1 MPAGDRNAPPTGIAA
16 VPGLPALP
24 LHALLVPA
32 VQREHGDVPRG
43 ALRVSCA
50 AQRQDSP
57 TVDAMICIFSM

>member
-1 MPAGDRNAPPTGIAA
+1 MPAGERNAPPSDIAA
-16 VPGLPALP
+16 VPGVPALP

-32 VQREHGDVPRG
+32 VQLEHGDVQRD

-57 TVDAMICIFSM
+57 SVDAMICIFTM